1 VVTRAPKLHEL
12 SLADIDKN
20 IRKALK
26 MRNSRNKYQMLIE
39 CVKMMK
45 LLLNIEE
52 VTVIM

>member
-1 VVTRAPKLHEL
+1 MVTRAPKLKEL
-12 SLADIDKN
+12 TLADVDKL

-26 MRNSRNKYQMLIE
+26 MQDPRNKYEALQE

-45 LLLNIEE
+45 LLLGIEE